1 MMRISRLDPSIFNSL
16 ILESFNWPAVPYALC
31 DCVMADTIPNKR
43 FFKIGEVSRI
53 VGVPTHVLRYWER
66 EFSLVRPR
74 RAPSK
79 QRVYR
84 RKDVEVLLHI
94 KKLLHHEKYTIA
106 GARKKLKI
114 PSAHSS
120 PNQALEEIK
129 QELIALR
136 RMLD

>member
-1 MMRISRLDPSIFNSL
+1 MTDIIPS
-16 ILESFNWPAVPYALC
+16 
-31 DCVMADTIPNKR
+31 KR

-84 RKDVEVLLHI
+84 RKDVETLLHI
-94 KKLLHHEKYTIA
+94 KNLLHDEKYTIA
-106 GARKKLKI
+106 GARKKNKTPLR
-114 PSAHSS
+114 SLFAS
-120 PNQALEEIK
+120 PNLGRNQTRTARPSPHARLTVRLRGWTRHDSCRHATLLQKSICIF
-129 QELIALR
+129 IAIL
-136 RMLD
+136 L

>member
-1 MMRISRLDPSIFNSL
+1 MT
-16 ILESFNWPAVPYALC
+16 
-31 DCVMADTIPNKR
+31 DTIPNKR
-43 FFKIGEVSRI
+43 FFRIGEVSRI

-84 RKDVEVLLHI
+84 RKDVEQLLEI

-106 GARKKLKI
+106 GARKRLR
-114 PSAHSS
+114 PAATLSS
-120 PNQALEEIK
+120 PQQTLSEIK
-129 QELIALR
+129 EELIALR
-136 RMLD
+136 RMLDR

>member
-1 MMRISRLDPSIFNSL
+1 MIDIIPS
-16 ILESFNWPAVPYALC
+16 
-31 DCVMADTIPNKR
+31 KR

-53 VGVPTHVLRYWER
+53 IGVPTHVLRYWER

-84 RKDVEVLLHI
+84 RKDVEMLLHI
-94 KKLLHHEKYTIA
+94 KNLLHDEKYTIA
-106 GARKKLKI
+106 GARKKLKL
-114 PSAHSS
+114 PSDHSS
-120 PNQALEEIK
+120 HHPTLGEIK

>member
-1 MMRISRLDPSIFNSL
+1 
-16 ILESFNWPAVPYALC
+16 
-31 DCVMADTIPNKR
+31 MADIIPSKR

-84 RKDVEVLLHI
+84 RKDVETLLHI
-94 KKLLHHEKYTIA
+94 KNLLHDQKYTIA
-106 GARKKLKI
+106 GARKKLQ
-114 PSAHSS
+114 PASATSS
-120 PNQALEEIK
+120 PSQTLEEIK
-129 QELIALR
+129 QELIDLR

>member
-1 MMRISRLDPSIFNSL
+1 MCPPGDSIMDN
-16 ILESFNWPAVPYALC
+16 
-31 DCVMADTIPNKR
+31 IPNKR

-79 QRVYR
+79 QRIYK
-84 RKDVEVLLHI
+84 RKDVEMLLHI
-94 KKLLHHEKYTIA
+94 KKLLHQEKYTIA
-106 GARKKLKI
+106 GARKKLQ
-114 PSAHSS
+114 PASAPSS
-120 PNQALEEIK
+120 PHQTLKEIK
-129 QELIALR
+129 QELIDLR

>member
-1 MMRISRLDPSIFNSL
+1 MT
-16 ILESFNWPAVPYALC
+16 
-31 DCVMADTIPNKR
+31 DTIPNKR
-43 FFKIGEVSRI
+43 FFRIGEVSRI

-84 RKDVEVLLHI
+84 RKDVEQLLEI

-106 GARKKLKI
+106 GARKRLR
-114 PSAHSS
+114 PPATHSS
-120 PNQALEEIK
+120 PQQTLAEIK